1 LDEEKLEAILAIIN
15 SKSESKPKSIESVP
29 AFQKGSL
36 LDETQKTRARTRS
49 ISTRTSVLANQIQDE
64 EKNQKLP
71 EKKKEEKEKNQQNV
85 EKQNTFNSE
94 YQNLIQFHT
103 RERFNNFRIYLTSA
117 EYQVDFRLP
126 HYEKINWTPEKDIPC
141 FRLVCNKIVR
151 DLREEESTLDS
162 KNEKTNELIKKLRR
176 QQMTVSR
183 KY

>member
-1 LDEEKLEAILAIIN
+1 MKRN
-15 SKSESKPKSIESVP
+15 WKPFWQLLTANP
-29 AFQKGSL
+29 NRNQNQLNQFQHFKREL
-36 LDETQKTRARTRS
+36 CLMKHKKQEQERE
-49 ISTRTSVLANQIQDE
+49 VLAQELVYWQI
-64 EKNQKLP
+64 KFKM
-71 EKKKEEKEKNQQNV
+71 KKKIKNYKKRKRKKKKKNQQNV